1 MTFVYLSLPVA
12 LAYMLIYDQEAIY
25 MFKHNIYNNQEELGY
40 Q

>member
-25 MFKHNIYNNQEELGY
+25 MFKHQYLQQPGGIGY